1 MSDLLSVGAS
11 GLRAYGRA
19 LSNVGDNIANAQT
32 PGYARRTTRLEELA
46 GNGEMTL
53 YHAAGLAN
61 GVRVTGINRITD
73 QWLVDGSRAASADA
87 GQTAARLP
95 WLSATEAGLAQGGN
109 DVGAAL
115 TGLFNSADQL
125 SADPTST
132 TLRSLFLAAA
142 DGTAAA
148 FRRTAVSLDSAVS
161 GVGTA
166 AIGAVTQLNTD
177 LVALQKVNDG
187 LLRARDG
194 STNQAGLLDERDRL
208 LDSIGAAVPIS
219 VTYDNRQAATVRL
232 GGAAGPF
239 MLSGTGGPSTFGVAT
254 AVDGRLTY
262 SLSTVGG
269 AILPAAGQLTGLA
282 EAANHVADQRLGLD
296 ALATQVATDLNTAH
310 TAGIDANGN
319 PGAPLFVLGAAG
331 AASIAAVPHT
341 PDEVAAADATS
352 ANGNLLALAGLRG
365 NAGVEAGWAALV
377 AAQSQSVSTARA
389 EDAAASSRRDG
400 AFAARSEISGIDLDQ
415 EAADLLR
422 FQQAYA
428 GSARVI
434 QTARDTLQSILDI
447 F

>member
-32 PGYARRTTRLEELA
+32 PGYARRTTRVEELA

-53 YHAAGLAN
+53 YHAAGTAN

-95 WLSATEAGLAQGGN
+95 WLTAAESGLSQGGN
-109 DVGAAL
+109 SVGAAL
-115 TGLFNSADQL
+115 TSLFNSADQL
-125 SADPTST
+125 SADPTNV
-132 TLRSLFLAAA
+132 TLRSSFLSSV

-148 FRRTAVSLDSAVS
+148 FRRTATALDSAVA
-161 GVGTA
+161 GVGSA
-166 AIGAVTQLNTD
+166 AVGAVTQLNAD

-194 STNQAGLLDERDRL
+194 TTNQAGLLDERDRL

-219 VTYDNRQAATVRL
+219 VSYDHKLAATVSL
-232 GGAAGPF
+232 G
-239 MLSGTGGPSTFGVAT
+239 GTGGPVMLSGASGAATFGVAI
-254 AVDGRLTY
+254 AVDGRLTL
-262 SLSTVGG
+262 SLSTAPG
-269 AILPAAGQLTGLA
+269 AILPASGQLTGLS
-282 EAANHVADQRLGLD
+282 EAANHVANQRAGLD
-296 ALATQVATDLNTAH
+296 ALASQVATSLNAAH
-310 TAGIDANGN
+310 AAGFDANGN
-319 PGAPLFVLGAAG
+319 PGNPLFTLGTTG
-331 AASIAAVPHT
+331 AASLAAIALAPGQ
-341 PDEVAAADATS
+341 VAAADAAS
-352 ANGNLLALAGLRG
+352 ANGNLLSLAALRG
-365 NAGVEAGWAALV
+365 SGGAEAGWAALV
-377 AAQSQSVSTARA
+377 AAQSQAVSTARA

-400 AFAARSEISGIDLDQ
+400 AFAARSEVSGVDLDQ

-434 QTARDTLQSILDI
+434 QTARETLESILNI

>member
-53 YHAAGLAN
+53 YHAAGNAN

-95 WLSATEAGLAQGGN
+95 WLTAAEAGLSQGGN
-109 DVGAAL
+109 GVGAAL
-115 TGLFNSADQL
+115 TSLFNSADQL
-125 SADPTST
+125 SADPTNT
-132 TLRSLFLAAA
+132 TLRSSFLAAA

-148 FRRTAVSLDSAVS
+148 FQRTAGSLDSAIA
-161 GVGTA
+161 GVGA
-166 AIGAVTQLNTD
+166 AAGATVTQLNTD

-194 STNQAGLLDERDRL
+194 TTNQAGLLDERDRL
-208 LDSIGAAVPIS
+208 LDSIGSAVPIS
-219 VTYDNRQAATVRL
+219 VTYDNRQAATVSL
-232 GGAAGPF
+232 GGAAGPV
-239 MLSGTGGPSTFGVAT
+239 MLSGPGGASTFSVAI
-254 AVDGRLTY
+254 AVDGRLTF
-262 SLSTVGG
+262 SLSTAGG
-269 AILPAAGQLTGLA
+269 PVLPASGQLAGLSD
-282 EAANHVADQRLGLD
+282 AANHLADQRLGLD
-296 ALATQVATDLNTAH
+296 ALASQVSTSLNAAH
-310 TAGIDANGN
+310 TAGFDANGN
-319 PGAPLFVLGAAG
+319 PGSPLFTLGATG
-331 AASIAAVPHT
+331 AASLAVIALA
-341 PDEVAAADATS
+341 PDQVAAADATS

-365 NAGVEAGWAALV
+365 NSGVEAGWAALV

-400 AFAARSEISGIDLDQ
+400 AFAARSEMSGVDLDQ

-434 QTARDTLQSILDI
+434 QTARETLESILNI

>member
-1 MSDLLSVGAS
+1 MTDLLGLGAS

-19 LSNVGDNIANAQT
+19 LANVGDNIANAQT

-46 GNGEMTL
+46 GSGEMVL
-53 YHAAGLAN
+53 YHAAGQAN
-61 GVRVTGINRITD
+61 GVRVTGVNRLTD
-73 QWLVDGSRAASADA
+73 QWLVEGSRAAGADA

-95 WLSATEAGLAQGGN
+95 WLQATEAGLAQGGN
-109 DVGAAL
+109 DVGVAL

-125 SADPTST
+125 SADPTNT
-132 TLRSLFLAAA
+132 TLRTQFLNAA
-142 DGTAAA
+142 DSTATAL
-148 FRRTAVSLDSAVS
+148 RRTAASLDSAVA
-161 GVGTA
+161 GVGA
-166 AIGAVTQLNTD
+166 AATGAVTQLNTD

-219 VTYDNRQAATVRL
+219 VSYDNRQAATVQL
-232 GGAAGPF
+232 GGASGPL
-239 MLSGTGGPSTFGVAT
+239 MLSGAGGAASFGLTIA
-254 AVDGRLTY
+254 ADGRLAF

-269 AILPAAGQLTGLA
+269 SVAPGSGQLAGLGK
-282 EAANHVADQRLGLD
+282 AADHVADQRAALD
-296 ALATQVATDLNTAH
+296 TLATQVATDLNTAH
-310 TAGIDANGN
+310 SAGIDANGN
-319 PGAPLFVLGAAG
+319 PGGALFALGGAG
-331 AASIAAVPHT
+331 AATIAAIALL
-341 PDEVAAADATS
+341 PDGVAVADASS
-352 ANGNLLALAGLRG
+352 ANGNFLALSGLRSS
-365 NAGVEAGWAALV
+365 NGVEAGWAALV

-400 AFAARSEISGIDLDQ
+400 AFAARSDVSGIDLDR

-422 FQQAYA
+422 FQQAYE

-434 QTARDTLQSILDI
+434 QVARDTLQSILNI